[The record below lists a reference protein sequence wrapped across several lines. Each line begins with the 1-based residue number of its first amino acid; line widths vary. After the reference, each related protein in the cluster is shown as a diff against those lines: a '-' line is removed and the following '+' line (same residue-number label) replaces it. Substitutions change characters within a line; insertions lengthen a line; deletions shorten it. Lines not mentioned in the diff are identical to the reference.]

1 MKPFVAS
8 TTAVAVFPLIS
19 SVIASS
25 CPPLG
30 AILAPPQAPS
40 QNEAVK
46 LASQKLKSTIDSRFS
61 SKLNSSGISIMVKSI
76 HEDGPLFSYHFTP
89 PVLSNIGTGSIDDN
103 TIFRVGS
110 LSKIFPALAALQS
123 KSIHMDDSVLEYI
136 PELKE
141 AAASASVEAILWED
155 ITVDSLMTHL
165 SGLATDTAFDLGI
178 FPIPLWQTIGLPA
191 IPQGTGPNCSGLPGT
206 PPCTKDDLVK
216 DLQKR
221 EPIYLPYT
229 SPSYSNV
236 GFALLGMV
244 IDAATNKSYI
254 DNIQDN
260 VFNTVNMN
268 SSSFNGFVESFPKN
282 GFVPVGETTWNV
294 TLGVFESAGG
304 MFSSTSDLIAFAEGI
319 LNNRFLSPRR
329 TREWMKPRS
338 HTSSWGYSV
347 GAPWE
352 ILRSDHLTADGR
364 IVDLYTKSGD
374 LGLYHAVLGL
384 VPDFDISVVLLIA
397 GAEVSQNMPSEI
409 FSAIVEELIP
419 AVGKAGR
426 AEADSLEA
434 LNGTFTDHSTNST
447 IVLNIDAETNLAMKK
462 FIVRGFDV
470 LHHPDLYS
478 LDGLSANPD
487 SIPKASYVNARLY
500 PTNLV
505 AQSSGGNTQRSWRA
519 IYDTTTAAENSAE
532 DAKLVWENGSCQ
544 SWLELDRAAYDFKS
558 TGDFVFSYG
567 QGDKLTKISAAAFN
581 VTLTRAV

>member
-1 MKPFVAS
+1 
-8 TTAVAVFPLIS
+8 
-19 SVIASS
+19 
-25 CPPLG
+25 
-30 AILAPPQAPS
+30 
-40 QNEAVK
+40 
-46 LASQKLKSTIDSRFS
+46 
-61 SKLNSSGISIMVKSI
+61 MVKSI

-89 PVLSNIGTGSIDDN
+89 PVLSDIGTASIDDD

-123 KSIHMDDSVLEYI
+123 KSIHLDDSVLEYI

-141 AAASASVEAILWED
+141 AAASTSAETISWED

-178 FPIPLWQTIGLPA
+178 FPTPLWQTIGLPA

-206 PPCTKDDLVK
+206 LPCTQDDLVN

-236 GFALLGMV
+236 GFALLGMI

-260 VFNTVNMN
+260 VFDIVKMN
-268 SSSFNGFVESFPKN
+268 SSSFNGFVESFSEN

-374 LGLYHAVLGL
+374 LGLYHSVFGL
-384 VPDFDISVVLLIA
+384 VPDFDVSVVLLIA
-397 GAEVSQNMPSEI
+397 GAEVSENMPSEI
-409 FSAIVEELIP
+409 FSAIIEELIP
-419 AVGKAGR
+419 AVDKAGR
-426 AEADSLEA
+426 AEAASLEA
-434 LNGTFTDHSTNST
+434 LNGTYTDHSTNST
-447 IVLNIDAETNLAMKK
+447 IVLTIDTENNLAMEKL
-462 FIVRGFDV
+462 IVRGFDA

-478 LDGLSANPD
+478 LDGLSANPE
-487 SIPKASYVNARLY
+487 SLTEASYVNARLY

-505 AQSSGGNTQRSWRA
+505 AQSSNDNTQRSWRA
-519 IYDTTTAAENSAE
+519 VYDTTTTAENLAE
-532 DAKLVWENGSCQ
+532 DAKLVWKNGSCQ

-558 TGDFVFSYG
+558 TGDFIFSYG
-567 QGDKLTKISAAAFN
+567 KGGKLTKISAAAFN
-581 VTLTRAV
+581 VTFTRAA